1 MPARL
6 PIRRP
11 ARLAALAAGATLVL
25 TACGGSDDGGPPA
38 EGSSA
43 VAATV
48 DGQEIT
54 VGDVQ
59 RTTREL
65 RTFLEAQ
72 AASSGQQPQQLDT
85 DGVVTLLVQT
95 PGVLDYA
102 QEQGKSVPSAGSVRK
117 SLQQVLPSASDV
129 TIDFLRANAV
139 SAQLDETE
147 RTELVEHIES
157 QRVSVSPRYAAA
169 RDETP
174 DWIKA
179 PVEQQTPLETP

>member
-1 MPARL
+1 MR
-6 PIRRP
+6 
-11 ARLAALAAGATLVL
+11 
-25 TACGGSDDGGPPA
+25 GSDDGGPPA

-117 SLQQVLPSASDV
+117 SLEQVLPSASDV

>member
-1 MPARL
+1 M
-6 PIRRP
+6 
-11 ARLAALAAGATLVL
+11 
-25 TACGGSDDGGPPA
+25 
-38 EGSSA
+38 
-43 VAATV
+43 
-48 DGQEIT
+48 
-54 VGDVQ
+54 
-59 RTTREL
+59 
-65 RTFLEAQ
+65 
-72 AASSGQQPQQLDT
+72 
-85 DGVVTLLVQT
+85 
-95 PGVLDYA
+95 LDYA

-117 SLQQVLPSASDV
+117 SLEQVLPSASDV